1 MRQYALAIVVCTL
14 VWLTGAKAHECSD
27 GPEPAIFRVAVAGLS
42 HGHVDGFFGH
52 YLKRPDL
59 QIVGIYEADAGVAE
73 RAAARMKL
81 DKALM
86 YANLDEMLAKAL
98 PQAVIVCTS
107 TADHRAVIEKC
118 AARGVHVM
126 VEKPL
131 AIGMEDAR
139 AIEKAAKAGNIH
151 VLVNYETTWYPSG
164 RAAYD
169 LVRSEALGE
178 VRKIVAH
185 HGHNGPKEIGC
196 GTDFLAWLTDPKENG
211 SGALHDFGCYG
222 ADLATWIL
230 QGERPTSVMA
240 VTQQFKPHIYPKVDD
255 EATIVVTYPKA
266 QLIIQASWNWP
277 FSRKDIEVY
286 GERGSV
292 VTVGDGSVR
301 FRKPGRND
309 EEMVK
314 AAAIEKPEDDP
325 ITYLRAVVLDG
336 RSPGGLSSLET
347 NMVVMEI
354 LEAARESARTANLVR
369 LGTEQ

>member
-1 MRQYALAIVVCTL
+1 MHSIFLSCVAAALLLAC
-14 VWLTGAKAHECSD
+14 
-27 GPEPAIFRVAVAGLS
+27 PAVAREQPQGSADAPFRVAVAGLS

-52 YLKRPDL
+52 YLKRPDV
-59 QIVGIYEADAGVAE
+59 QVVGIYEEDAGVAE
-73 RAAARMKL
+73 RAAARMKP

-86 YANLDEMLAKAL
+86 YADLDEMLAKSL
-98 PQAVIVCTS
+98 PHAVIVCTS

-151 VLVNYETTWYPSG
+151 LLVNYETTWYRSG

-169 LVRSEALGE
+169 LVKSGALGE

-222 ADLATWIL
+222 ADLATWIM

-240 VTQQFKPHIYPKVDD
+240 VTQRMKPHMYPHVDD

-292 VTVGDGSVR
+292 VTVADGAVR
-301 FRKPGRND
+301 VRRPGENAEKQVEAR
-309 EEMVK
+309 
-314 AAAIEKPEDDP
+314 AIDAPENDP
-325 ITYLRAVVLDG
+325 ITYFRAVVLDG
-336 RSPGGLSSLET
+336 LKPWGPSSLDT
-347 NMVVMEI
+347 NITVMEI
-354 LEAARESARTANLVR
+354 LGAASESAMTGKRVPLELAR
-369 LGTEQ
+369 